1 MRKLLKSDYLDY
13 LGRQPR
19 GLPLKPTTSGLEQE
33 TVDLIQRSWV

>member
-19 GLPLKPTTSGLEQE
+19 GLPTTIREMYMKFIP
-33 TVDLIQRSWV
+33 D